1 MRKKIILL
9 LICLNLVQAKVQ
21 NVELLADSVTRVGE
35 IVNANGNVV
44 AYSQDYFLTADRAV
58 YDKKNEILELFGN
71 KNANYAHGLF
81 KTLLSDRWERI
92 NRHIFDGSRGRNL
105 EPKQ

>member
-1 MRKKIILL
+1 MRKGIILL

-21 NVELLADSVTRVGE
+21 NVELLADSVTQVGE
-35 IVNANGNVV
+35 MVNANGNVV

-71 KNANYAHGLF
+71 INAI
-81 KTLLSDRWERI
+81 KTKTQIMRTD
-92 NRHIFDGSRGRNL
+92 
-105 EPKQ
+105 